1 MKNKDKY
8 ELSGADEDL
17 SGRIDFNI
25 NRSNNKVQET
35 VESDNY
41 SKIKKRYEQESVHQK
56 VKKMA
61 EEANNVSAK
70 NVVIPENINADDEK
84 KADFTSKYKNDY
96 KKEKEYKIYE
106 EPIITAKYNNEK
118 NKKEPI
124 KIKGINAIGGVLF
137 VFVVIMICGFAGVM
151 ELMADLENEFSYEN
165 IDTTFISD
173 SKNPIDKIVNEENYE
188 LNKDTNIF
196 KGIETR
202 IIENEFGEKAVFV
215 TNSNERELRGIRLSM
230 VLYDEN
236 KKIVDINDEYFRVLP
251 INHTVVAIL
260 NNNIPEFDTYEIFY
274 DVNAADTVLEYDK
287 STYLFNGVNFE
298 NIAKDSYFIKFDVN
312 NTLPQEMKEMSYVI
326 LFYRDGEIVYFKDD
340 FLYDLKE
347 RKSEKIYIDEELEYD
362 NIEFLVNY
370 ISAEN

>member
-8 ELSGADEDL
+8 ELSGVDEDL

-25 NRSNNKVQET
+25 NISNNKLQET

-41 SKIKKRYEQESVHQK
+41 SKIKKKYEQESVHQK
-56 VKKMA
+56 VKKMV
-61 EEANNVSAK
+61 EEANNISAK

-137 VFVVIMICGFAGVM
+137 VFVVIMICGFAGVI

-173 SKNPIDKIVNEENYE
+173 SKNPIEEIVDEENYGSNE
-188 LNKDTNIF
+188 DIKIY
-196 KGIETR
+196 KGIKTK

-236 KKIVDINDEYFRVLP
+236 KKIVDINNVYFRVLP

-260 NNNIPEFDTYEIFY
+260 NNNIPEFETYEIFY
-274 DVNAADTVLEYDK
+274 DVNAADSVLEYDK

-312 NTLPQEMKEMSYVI
+312 NTLPQEIKEMSYVI

>member
-25 NRSNNKVQET
+25 NVSNNKVQET

-370 ISAEN
+370 ISAKN

>member
-25 NRSNNKVQET
+25 NVSNNKVQET

-260 NNNIPEFDTYEIFY
+260 NNNIPEFETYEIFY

>member
-25 NRSNNKVQET
+25 NRSNNKVEET

-70 NVVIPENINADDEK
+70 NVVIPENINVDDEK

-96 KKEKEYKIYE
+96 KKEYKIYE

-173 SKNPIDKIVNEENYE
+173 SKNPIEEIVDEENYGSNE
-188 LNKDTNIF
+188 DIKIY
-196 KGIETR
+196 KGIKTK

-236 KKIVDINDEYFRVLP
+236 KKIVDINNVYFRVLP

-260 NNNIPEFDTYEIFY
+260 NNNIPEFETYEIFY

>member
-25 NRSNNKVQET
+25 NVSNNKVQET

-312 NTLPQEMKEMSYVI
+312 NTLPQEIKEMSYVI